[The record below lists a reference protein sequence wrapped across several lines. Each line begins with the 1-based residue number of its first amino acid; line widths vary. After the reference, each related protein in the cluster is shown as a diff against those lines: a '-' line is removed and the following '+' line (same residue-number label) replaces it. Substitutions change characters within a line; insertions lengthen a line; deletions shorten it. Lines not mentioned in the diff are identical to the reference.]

1 MGKST
6 IATVTALIAALVLGM
21 AGCKEGD
28 LLQGTISP
36 AEASFAEDTVPG
48 GASDHLV
55 TLEQNSV
62 SGGRIVLDVVITEVD
77 EPITGIALKLTYPD
91 GFSKFVECLDG
102 DLFSSGTCYYDEPG
116 SGSGEVFVGRF
127 LIGAG
132 QTVSV
137 DGPRVAVRLEF
148 LVFGEGD
155 GVIRIE
161 AQNLAGGEA
170 SAVLDGN
177 GDPVFMQWFSGLL
190 SGT

>member
-1 MGKST
+1 MGKPT

-36 AEASFAEDTVPG
+36 AEASFAEDDSDGVI
-48 GASDHLV
+48 DHLV

-102 DLFSSGTCYYDEPG
+102 DLFPSGTCYYDEPA

-127 LIGAG
+127 LTGAG
-132 QTVSV
+132 QTVTV